1 MNFGDAKLTVSAMVI
16 EDSRNMCGNL
26 HPNSVSRVLF
36 SGLITLQRYQ
46 RSLLGPRSSSAAKT
60 SLKKFDGWSLKAAS
74 DSIEKTIEIK
84 PEGLIRFKTYS
95 RLICIESRSRSRT
108 IRIQSGI
115 SELFLYILI
124 LRFCISLNKGWAST
138 NSKCRAWFSTG
149 KDQTWFLHFDP
160 YSFPTLIHFHSDPFG
175 FMTLS

>member
-36 SGLITLQRYQ
+36 SGLITLLLHLG
-46 RSLLGPRSSSAAKT
+46 SLLVSWAPPRVW
-60 SLKKFDGWSLKAAS
+60 KKFDWWSMKAAS

-108 IRIQSGI
+108 MRIQSGI
-115 SELFLYILI
+115 LKLNYSQTQW
-124 LRFCISLNKGWAST
+124 FCISLNIGWAST
-138 NSKCRAWFSTG
+138 NSKCRSWFSAG
-149 KDQTWFLHFDP
+149 KKVQSWSTPDTFI
-160 YSFPTLIHFHSDPFG
+160 LIHFDFK
-175 FMTLS
+175 TLRSLYQ

>member
-1 MNFGDAKLTVSAMVI
+1 MQWLLRIQEICVETCIQTLLVEFFSQDWLPCSAINGHFGA
-16 EDSRNMCGNL
+16 
-26 HPNSVSRVLF
+26 
-36 SGLITLQRYQ
+36 
-46 RSLLGPRSSSAAKT
+46 SSAFKT

-149 KDQTWFLHFDP
+149 KNQTWFLHFDP
-160 YSFPTLIHFHSDPFG
+160 YNFPTLIHFHSDPFR
-175 FMTLS
+175 FHDFELRSLYQ

>member
-1 MNFGDAKLTVSAMVI
+1 MNFGAAKLTVSAMVI

-36 SGLITLQRYQ
+36 SGLITLLRHP
-46 RSLLGPRSSSAAKT
+46 RLLFESWVPM
-60 SLKKFDGWSLKAAS
+60 FYWWSVKAAS

-115 SELFLYILI
+115 FKPRNSQTQW
-124 LRFCISLNKGWAST
+124 FCISLNIGWAST
-138 NSKCRAWFSTG
+138 NSKCRSWFSTG
-149 KDQTWFLHFDP
+149 KNQMVRSRPEPFI
-160 YSFPTLIHFHSDPFG
+160 LIHFDFK
-175 FMTLS
+175 TLRSLYQLLVTSWVQLF